1 MSKVV
6 LLPSADG
13 EAPLESSF
21 RYTQDQAA
29 ALLKLGGPSRH
40 VMLYGGARSGKTF
53 VLCTALIMRAIKAPG
68 SRHVIFRHRFNH
80 LKTSIGLDTLPKVMK
95 LRFPG
100 VPYHIDRTDWIVKVG
115 GSEIY
120 LGGLDDKERTEK
132 ILGQEFATLYFNECS
147 QISYSAVLMARTRL
161 AQKTKLVTRAYY
173 DCNPPGSRHWTAMVF
188 VAKQD
193 PSSRPA
199 GAPLPNPDS
208 FDAMVMNPFGNR
220 DNLAPEIIAELEA
233 LPPRQRDRFLLGK
246 FTAELDNALWSID
259 SFRRVKGDPHAIAE
273 QCDRV
278 VVSVD
283 PSGASGAEDKRSDE
297 IGLTVCGRYRG
308 EPRRYVVLA
317 DITMRGSPQQWAR
330 GAINAYRAFKAD
342 TIVAE
347 KNFGGAMVSHTIK
360 TEDRNVPVREVTA
373 SRGKA
378 VRAEPISTL
387 YAKGLV
393 DHVDGLSALEDQ
405 MCNMTTAGYMG
416 ERSPDRLDSA
426 VWGLSDLSQSKQ
438 FSIIGAF

>member
-13 EAPLESSF
+13 AAPLMPSF
-21 RYTQDQAA
+21 HYTQDQAA
-29 ALLKLGGPSRH
+29 ALLKLGGHARH

-53 VLCTALIMRAIKAPG
+53 VLVTAVVMRALKAPG

-80 LKTSIGLDTLPKVMK
+80 LKNSIGMDTLPKVMK

-115 GSEIY
+115 GSEIH

-161 AQKTKLVTRAYY
+161 AQKTKLLTRAYY

-188 VAKQD
+188 VSKQD
-193 PSSRPA
+193 PASKPS
-199 GAPLPNPDS
+199 GAALTNPDNY
-208 FDAMVMNPFGNR
+208 DAMVMNPFGNR
-220 DNLAPEIIAELEA
+220 ENLAPEIIAELEA

-246 FTAELDNALWSID
+246 FTAELDNALWTID
-259 SFRRVKGDPHAIAE
+259 SFRRVKGDASAIAE

-283 PSGASGAEDKRSDE
+283 PSGAAGPEDKRSDE
-297 IGLTVCGRYRG
+297 IGITVSGRYRG
-308 EPRRYVVLA
+308 EPKRYVVLA
-317 DITMRGSPQQWAR
+317 DMTMRGSPQQWAR
-330 GAINAYRAFKAD
+330 AAINAYRRFKAD

-347 KNFGGAMVSHTIK
+347 KNFGGAMVAHTIK
-360 TEDRNVPVREVTA
+360 TEDPNLLVREVTA

-387 YAKGLV
+387 YARGLV
-393 DHVDGLSALEDQ
+393 DHVDDLGALEDQ
-405 MCNMTTAGYMG
+405 MVNMTTAGYMG
-416 ERSPDRLDSA
+416 ERSPDRVDSL
-426 VWGLSDLSQSKQ
+426 VWGLSDLSQGKQ